1 MPGIL
6 ARKYVWIPKFESS
19 VVYSRVCSHMLAKT
33 TSSLLAFLGY
43 ILQCNSYLHCSG
55 PNIKTVVLFLV
66 ISFRS
71 SNSLTVVF
79 PSSAFFFLSSH
90 FSCPSDV
97 SSSQMA
103 VSVTSDVPFRK
114 MMPTFPGAIS
124 VFRPSRKSKVL
135 FFPIICILLNKQP
148 PCWGLL
154 HCLAEPLQK
163 SKGNSDS
170 RSSTF
175 ASDLFLS

>member
-1 MPGIL
+1 MSPTRWDKRLWELFHEMWLGL
-6 ARKYVWIPKFESS
+6 WFPKPE
-19 VVYSRVCSHMLAKT
+19 C
-33 TSSLLAFLGY
+33 
-43 ILQCNSYLHCSG
+43 
-55 PNIKTVVLFLV
+55 LF
-66 ISFRS
+66 
-71 SNSLTVVF
+71 
-79 PSSAFFFLSSH
+79 
-90 FSCPSDV
+90 
-97 SSSQMA
+97 QMA

-175 ASDLFLS
+175 ASDLFLSWPEIRVTNTLSAQETIAESVGTATGKRRIDMNIACLHWKWYVS

>member
-1 MPGIL
+1 MSCKWFHTCKQL
-6 ARKYVWIPKFESS
+6 LVLHKKLMSS
-19 VVYSRVCSHMLAKT
+19 A
-33 TSSLLAFLGY
+33 LLFPCRTLGFSAHFL
-43 ILQCNSYLHCSG
+43 S
-55 PNIKTVVLFLV
+55 LFLV